1 MIYAICNSI
10 SLTGTYENICSTSSL
25 LLLVL
30 KIKTIGHRPRAHKPC
45 GLHLCKLDSAYHTD
59 ESINPYLVQR
69 EKQLMLPHCNLC
81 SKLDP
86 HALDC
91 IYTLGN

>member
-10 SLTGTYENICSTSSL
+10 SLTGTLENICSTLSL
-25 LLLVL
+25 LLSVL

-45 GLHLCKLDSAYHTD
+45 GLHMHKLESAYHTD
-59 ESINPYLVQR
+59 DSINPYLVPR
-69 EKQLMLPHCNLC
+69 EKKIKLSLCNIC
-81 SKLDP
+81 SKSDP
-86 HALDC
+86 HGLDR